1 MNDVSNNSPP
11 LPLGA
16 GKTTLISLLT
26 GLYEPTKGTAR
37 VAGYDLTTEVT
48 SLGVDAIYWGCGY
61 YRIVQN
67 CDEGHFD
74 IFELYRPSKF
84 NPSNCLKTIQ
94 HLQVY
99 GERQ

>member
-1 MNDVSNNSPP
+1 MLWTVRTKWLVCTMNNISNNSPP

-48 SLGVDAIYWGCGY
+48 SLGVD
-61 YRIVQN
+61 
-67 CDEGHFD
+67 
-74 IFELYRPSKF
+74 
-84 NPSNCLKTIQ
+84 TI
-94 HLQVY
+94 
-99 GERQ
+99 

>member
-1 MNDVSNNSPP
+1 MLWTVRTKWLVCTMNNISNNSPP

-48 SLGVDAIYWGCGY
+48 SLGVDAI
-61 YRIVQN
+61 
-67 CDEGHFD
+67 
-74 IFELYRPSKF
+74 
-84 NPSNCLKTIQ
+84 
-94 HLQVY
+94 
-99 GERQ
+99 